1 MPTWAQGGIDT
12 VRNGGISSDCVRPTH
27 EITVDRHVF
36 RDFCDLGRKVDL
48 VECSIRRGEGD
59 QSLAKA
65 LQQDGDGK

>member
-36 RDFCDLGRKVDL
+36 RDFCIANRITVP
-48 VECSIRRGEGD
+48 IR
-59 QSLAKA
+59 LIMPPV
-65 LQQDGDGK
+65 